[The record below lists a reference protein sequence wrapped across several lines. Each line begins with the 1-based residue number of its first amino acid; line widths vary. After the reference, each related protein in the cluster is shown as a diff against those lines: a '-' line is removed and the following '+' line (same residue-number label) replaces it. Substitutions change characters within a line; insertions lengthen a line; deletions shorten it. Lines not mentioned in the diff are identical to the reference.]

1 MKSILGRKIGMTQY
15 FTSSGLAMGATIVS
29 VGPCYVIR
37 KQEKGLEVGFEV
49 VHADKL
55 NKPKLGVMNKHNL
68 PPLRIVKTLEV
79 NPEPYVT
86 GDIITVEI
94 FNEGEG
100 VDITSIS
107 KGRGF
112 TGAMKRWNFKGGN
125 RTHGATQWHRRV
137 GAIGQR
143 STPGKVFKGKKMPGH
158 YGASKVTV
166 KNLTI
171 LKLFPEKN
179 LMLVK
184 GSVPGANGNLV
195 IVRYSHEN

>member
-29 VGPCYVIR
+29 AGPCYVIR
-37 KQEKGLEVGFEV
+37 KQEKGLEVGFEI

-55 NKPKLGVMNKHNL
+55 NKPELGITKKYNL
-68 PPLRIVKTLEV
+68 PPLRIVKTLDV
-79 NPEPYVT
+79 NPESYVT

-100 VDITSIS
+100 VDITGVS

-112 TGAMKRWNFKGGN
+112 TGAMKRWSFSGGN
-125 RTHGATQWHRRV
+125 RTHGAAQWHRRV
-137 GAIGQR
+137 GAIGNR

-171 LKLFPEKN
+171 LKVFSDKN
-179 LMLVK
+179 LILVK
-184 GSVPGANGNLV
+184 GSVPGANGSLV
-195 IVRYSHEN
+195 IVRSPNEN